1 MILTADDFGI
11 SPAVDE
17 AILLLIEKDRISSTS
32 CMVTGDNPDLRQD
45 LSSLKKLSH
54 KIDVGLHL
62 VLTEAKAL
70 ATHDYAEGLTDADGN
85 FFTLKAL
92 AARAYS
98 GRLNKVSIEKEIRA
112 QIESFVRLFG
122 RVPDFIDGHQHVQQL
137 PTIKDAVISTMKIF
151 DSIIYVRAANL
162 PTQWLWNSAQSFSL
176 RFALE
181 NLALTIPGRQAS
193 AAFSENNV
201 RHNRYLLGYY
211 RHTPNIQF
219 NSVFKKYLTL
229 RPQSDDIFFCH
240 PGYIDEHLKRVDT
253 LVESRKDNLNFL
265 MSAEFE
271 DLHKTNQISINRFP
285 SVI

>member
-45 LSSLKKLSH
+45 LSSLKKLNQ

-62 VLTEAKAL
+62 VLTETKAL
-70 ATHDYAEGLTDADGN
+70 ATHDFAEGLTDRDGK
-85 FFTLKAL
+85 FFKLKVL

-98 GRLNKVSIEKEIRA
+98 GRLNKVSIEKEIRT
-112 QIESFVRLFG
+112 QIENFVRLFG

-137 PTIKDAVISTMKIF
+137 PTIKDAVISTMKTF
-151 DSIIYVRAANL
+151 DSIIYARVANL
-162 PTQWLWNSAQSFSL
+162 PNQWLWNSTQSFSP

-181 NLALTIPGRQAS
+181 NLALAIPGRQAS
-193 AAFSENNV
+193 AAFSENKV

-211 RHTPNIQF
+211 RHTPDLKF

-229 RPQSDDIFFCH
+229 NPRSDDIFFCH

-253 LVESRKDNLNFL
+253 LVDSRKDNLNFL
-265 MSAEFE
+265 LSAEFE
-271 DLHKTNQISINRFP
+271 DLCKINQISINRFP
-285 SVI
+285 LVV